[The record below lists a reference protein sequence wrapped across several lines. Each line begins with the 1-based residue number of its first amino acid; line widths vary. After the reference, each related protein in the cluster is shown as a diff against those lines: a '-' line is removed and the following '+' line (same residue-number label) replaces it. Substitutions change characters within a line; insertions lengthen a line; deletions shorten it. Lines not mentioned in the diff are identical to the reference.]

1 MKDARKK
8 QKKSN
13 KRSEKKV
20 NAVADV
26 LENFSIDMGQDYD
39 FSDNFK

>member
-1 MKDARKK
+1 M
-8 QKKSN
+8 QKKKKKAN

-26 LENFSIDMGQDYD
+26 LENVTLDMSGGDQEYD
-39 FSDNFK
+39 FDAEFN